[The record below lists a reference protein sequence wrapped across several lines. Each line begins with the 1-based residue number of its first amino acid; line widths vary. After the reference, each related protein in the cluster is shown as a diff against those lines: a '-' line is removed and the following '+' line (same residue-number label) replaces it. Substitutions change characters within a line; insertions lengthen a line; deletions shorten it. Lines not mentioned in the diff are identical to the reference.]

1 MAANDGYETEVAAWN
16 LQIADTEAL
25 LEALEDPDS
34 RAAAQFYLEELQH
47 TRTLLQ
53 DRHMGQSLAQAFDND
68 AELSSDNAETN
79 EPATEHHEDQDMASL
94 AALDIPAPVEMEDL
108 NNLIPEKADNTC
120 VICLDENLPSSQAA
134 LRPCGHAYCG
144 PCIQEHFDKSLQDE
158 SIFPPACCDQ
168 EIIPEEVN
176 SFLRRGTRRRFYEK
190 KIEFLT
196 PHNRRVCCSN
206 VDCATFIPMDTHDL
220 INNDATCQKCH
231 TITCIMCKE
240 ATHWDV
246 ECTEDHALN
255 RVLEIG
261 REEGWKRCENCR
273 TMIDLAQGCF
283 HMICVCGHE
292 FCYLCG
298 ARWKTCPCD
307 QFDEAH
313 LLDGPPPD
321 NEIQIHPHAFCNPAR
336 RWGRVEGEHICE
348 ICFTTMLVFILEC
361 TTCGIRACHR
371 CRYHMN
377 PVQ

>member
-1 MAANDGYETEVAAWN
+1 MAANDDYETEVAAWN

-34 RAAAQFYLEELQH
+34 RAAAQFYLEDLQH
-47 TRTLLQ
+47 TRALLQ
-53 DRHMGQSLAQAFDND
+53 DRHIGQSLAQAF
-68 AELSSDNAETN
+68 
-79 EPATEHHEDQDMASL
+79 EHHDDQDIASP
-94 AALDIPAPVEMEDL
+94 AALNVAVQMEDL
-108 NNLIPEKADNTC
+108 NSPIPENAENTC
-120 VICLDENLPSSQAA
+120 VICLDENLPSSQVA
-134 LRPCGHAYCG
+134 LRPCGHTYCG
-144 PCIQEHFDKSLQDE
+144 PCVQEHFDKSLQDE

-176 SFLRRGTRRRFYEK
+176 SFLRHGTRRHFYEK

-196 PHNRRVCCSN
+196 PHNRRVYCSN
-206 VDCATFIPMDTHDL
+206 TDCATFIPMDTHDL

-240 ATHWDV
+240 GNHWGV

-261 REEGWKRCENCR
+261 REEGWKRCENCHN
-273 TMIDLAQGCF
+273 MIDLSQGCF
-283 HMICVCGHE
+283 HITCVCGHE

-298 ARWKTCPCD
+298 ARWKTCSCE

-321 NEIQIHPHAFCNPAR
+321 DIEIQIHPHAFCNPAR
-336 RWGRVEGEHICE
+336 RWARVNGEHICE
-348 ICFTTMLVFILEC
+348 ICFTMMRVKEMFMYYKEKDL
-361 TTCGIRACHR
+361 
-371 CRYHMN
+371 
-377 PVQ
+377 